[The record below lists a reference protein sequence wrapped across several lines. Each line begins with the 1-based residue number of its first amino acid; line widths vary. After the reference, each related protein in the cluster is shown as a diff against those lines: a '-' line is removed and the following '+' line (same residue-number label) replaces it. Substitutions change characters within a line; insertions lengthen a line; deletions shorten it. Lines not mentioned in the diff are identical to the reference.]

1 MFFEQMHPSWQ
12 EWLASE
18 KRLLQSIESKV
29 LMGEIVPPRD
39 QVMRAF
45 ETDPKLIKVVIL
57 GQDPYPTP
65 GDAIGLAF
73 ASGNNSMT
81 PRSLQNIAKELRYDL
96 GPELL
101 VEASSPNLTKWID
114 QGVML
119 LNRALTTAPGVAGAH
134 LGKEYWWQQF
144 TFRAVEALIQHQP
157 VVLLLLGKSAQS
169 ISAEL
174 RSVANLA
181 PFEVVESAHPSPLS
195 ATRGFFHSKPFSRVN
210 KALMDFGIEP
220 IDWSC

>member
-1 MFFEQMHPSWQ
+1 
-12 EWLASE
+12 
-18 KRLLQSIESKV
+18 V
-29 LMGEIVPPRD
+29 GEIVPPRD

-45 ETDPKLIKVVIL
+45 ATDPKLIKVVLL

-65 GDAIGLAF
+65 GDANGLAF
-73 ASGNNSMT
+73 ASGNNSLT
-81 PRSLQNIAKELRYDL
+81 PRSLRNIAKELRSDL

-134 LGKEYWWQQF
+134 LGKEYSWQEF
-144 TFRAVEALIQHQP
+144 TFKAVEALLQHQP
-157 VVLLLLGKSAQS
+157 VILLLFGKSAQS
-169 ISAEL
+169 IAAEL
-174 RSVANLA
+174 RRTSNLA
-181 PFEVVESAHPSPLS
+181 PSKVVESAHPSPLS

-210 KALMDFGIEP
+210 KALMDLGIEP